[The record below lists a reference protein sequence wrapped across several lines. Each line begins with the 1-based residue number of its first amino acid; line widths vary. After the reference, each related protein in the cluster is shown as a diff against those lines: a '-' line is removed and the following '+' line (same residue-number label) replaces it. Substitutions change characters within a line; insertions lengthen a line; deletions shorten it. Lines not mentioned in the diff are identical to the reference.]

1 MGVPPDPHRRSL
13 YGGNCTLC
21 HANDAIYHVYMDED
35 WIDKL
40 PQTDDADEP
49 FLRWM
54 TWSQEAEKAVVAYSS
69 YQSPNDFRYH

>member
-1 MGVPPDPHRRSL
+1 
-13 YGGNCTLC
+13 
-21 HANDAIYHVYMDED
+21 MDED

-69 YQSPNDFRYH
+69 YQKP

>member
-1 MGVPPDPHRRSL
+1 
-13 YGGNCTLC
+13 
-21 HANDAIYHVYMDED
+21 MDED